1 MLTEL
6 LRDLKML
13 DTQKNEDTFTEAEYK
28 KSLRRERKLLVSQF
42 LGDPE
47 TEEPSE
53 EQFFEEHFVK
63 GYDISDL
70 SMEQIKQ
77 YLEMVSTAAKD
88 ILNNVLDP
96 MFNEMQKQHPDT
108 TLIKIA
114 TEDANKVEY
123 AIYAEDLDPKRHWHF
138 YPNPKL
144 RWDIVWNEVSRLAMQ
159 RGITVRWNY
168 KTTFFIDKEYIF
180 EKKV

>member
-6 LRDLKML
+6 LRGLKML
-13 DTQKNEDTFTEAEYK
+13 DEKAEDNSAAAEYK
-28 KSLRRERKLLVSQF
+28 KSLRRERKELVSKF
-42 LGDPE
+42 LGDVE
-47 TEEPSE
+47 TEFPSE
-53 EQFFEEHFVK
+53 EQLFEEHFVK

-70 SMEQIKQ
+70 SMEQTKQ

-159 RGITVRWNY
+159 SGITVRWNY
-168 KTTFFIDKEYIF
+168 KTTFFIDKQYIF